1 MARTEGSG
9 RKAVW
14 KTALTDSPSTD
25 TEGRGTI
32 RVEAGAL
39 GERKFV
45 WCKVVQPGGATLG
58 DVLQYALT
66 WGGLT
71 VSVMGGSGMTDA
83 GSASVGYASASGVDA
98 ADNEFVDDYVIYT
111 STLVGVAPEGEARKI
126 TSNTSSRFNVSPDFS
141 ASTIAKDA
149 FVIMRPYVVVDAVSQ
164 PLTTTDAIN
173 PFYSKVAGVAMADA
187 GDGDYLWLQTHGINL
202 QTKVDTAAATIN
214 APAIVGPSA
223 AEVSTGLTADALSL
237 QNRPVR
243 EIGFFITSVHADLEA
258 GDTTNLTTAVYLE
271 IS

>member
-1 MARTEGSG
+1 MGRGIGSG
-9 RKAVW
+9 RKVTW
-14 KTALTDSPSTD
+14 KTALTDTPATD
-25 TEGRGTI
+25 IEGRGTI
-32 RVEAGAL
+32 RIEAGPL

-71 VSVMGGSGMTDA
+71 VSIMGGSGMTQSGA
-83 GSASVGYASASGVDA
+83 SSVGYASGGGVDA

-111 STLVGVAPEGEARKI
+111 STLVGIAPEGEARKI

-141 ASTIAKDA
+141 ASTIALDR

-164 PLTTTDAIN
+164 PLTTTDEKN

-187 GDGDYLWLQTHGINL
+187 DDGDYLWLQTHGINL
-202 QTKVDTAAATIN
+202 QTKVDEATATIN
-214 APAIVGPSA
+214 ALAIVGPGA
-223 AEVSTGLTADALSL
+223 AEVSTGIAADVLSL
-237 QNRPVR
+237 LTRPIR
-243 EIGFFITSVHADLEA
+243 GIGFFITSVHSDLKA
-258 GDTTNLTTAVYLE
+258 GDTTNVTTAVYLE

>member
-9 RKAVW
+9 RKATW
-14 KTALTDSPSTD
+14 KTALTDTTTTD
-25 TEGRGTI
+25 IEGRGTI
-32 RVEAGAL
+32 RVEAGEL

-45 WCKVVQPGGATLG
+45 WCKVVQSGGATLG

-71 VSVMGGSGMTDA
+71 VSVMGGSGMTDKGA
-83 GSASVGYASASGVDA
+83 SSVGYASASGVDA
-98 ADNEFVDDYVIYT
+98 GDNEFVDDYVIYT
-111 STLVGVAPEGEARKI
+111 STLVGIAPEGEARKI

-141 ASTIAKDA
+141 ASTIAID

-187 GDGDYLWLQTHGINL
+187 DDGDYLWLQTHGINL
-202 QTKVDTAAATIN
+202 QTKVDAATATIN
-214 APAIVGPSA
+214 APAVVGPSA
-223 AEVSTGLTADALSL
+223 AEVSTGLIADALSL

-243 EIGFFITSVHADLEA
+243 EIGFFITSVHSDLKA
-258 GDTTNLTTAVYLE
+258 GDTTNVTTAVYLE